1 MRRTSMPKISQWR
14 KILGHTEKPKV
25 RVQVSGKA
33 EVMTDTQSI
42 RFEEL
47 TQKRDAGK
55 PAVARNPL
63 EESTYG
69 LEDASFRLMIT
80 EDQLLQKA
88 AAGSIDLYVDAAGLP
103 GHWQH
108 DEAASEI
115 LQTPAKMLKSGLLA
129 LDQKSCQELAVT
141 GITRVSTLDFRSA
154 ADPTALNI
162 DPDTLATL
170 LTWGSGNR
178 RFCLSKP
185 VQVSRGDVLLLSPLV
200 FSG

>member
-1 MRRTSMPKISQWR
+1 MPKISQWR
-14 KILGHTEKPKV
+14 KILGHTEKQKV
-25 RVQVSGKA
+25 RVRVSGKA

-47 TQKRDAGK
+47 TKKRDAGQ
-55 PAVARNPL
+55 PATDRNPL

-103 GHWQH
+103 GQWQRG
-108 DEAASEI
+108 DAAGEFIAS
-115 LQTPAKMLKSGLLA
+115 PVMVLKTGLLA
-129 LDQKSCQELAVT
+129 LDQKSCQELAVA
-141 GITRVSTLDFRSA
+141 GSSPVSTLEYRSA
-154 ADPTALNI
+154 PDPTALNI

-170 LTWGSGNR
+170 LTWGCGDR
-178 RFCLSKP
+178 RFRLSKP
-185 VQVSRGDVLLLSPLV
+185 LRISRGEVLLLSPLV
-200 FSG
+200 PPG